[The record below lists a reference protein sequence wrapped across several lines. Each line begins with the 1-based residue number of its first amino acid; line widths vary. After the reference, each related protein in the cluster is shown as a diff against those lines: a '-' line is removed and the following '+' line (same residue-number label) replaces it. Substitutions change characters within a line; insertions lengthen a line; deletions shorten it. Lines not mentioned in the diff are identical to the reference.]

1 MLNKIPIYMFA
12 IFFIHPSI
20 EGHLG
25 CFYNLANVNKAKR
38 DRGIQMYLYEMFFF
52 SFWTYIY
59 IMQKWDTQSGGR
71 SIF

>member
-1 MLNKIPIYMFA
+1 MFA

-25 CFYNLANVNKAKR
+25 CFYNLANVNKVKR
-38 DRGIQMYLYEMFFF
+38 DRGIQIYLYELFFF
-52 SFWTYIY
+52 SPFGYIY
-59 IMQKWDTQSGGR
+59 MQKWDTQSGGR